1 MTKKSTEVER
11 GMMLTPNC
19 SENVAHRA
27 SLCVV
32 FRDHGSKIAIA
43 EARG

>member
-1 MTKKSTEVER
+1 MTKKSTKLER
-11 GMMLTPNC
+11 GTMFTPNC

-32 FRDHGSKIAIA
+32 FRDRGSKIAIA
-43 EARG
+43 AARG